1 MVDIPTIV
9 LDAIKDSDMLEEQLD
24 DISSNLVANIQGQL
38 YPGHG
43 YITGDLHD
51 SIKSDYTQTGLNG
64 LVRAYSQIE
73 YAKWVDK
80 GSPAVEGKLMKMPWG
95 YRMSRKEFGGYNF
108 METGLEETVAMYK

>member
-24 DISSNLVANIQGQL
+24 DISLNLVANIQGQL
-38 YPGHG
+38 TPGHG

-51 SIKSDYTQTGLNG
+51 SIQSDYTQDGLNG

-73 YAKWVDK
+73 YAPYVDI
-80 GSPAVEGKLMKMPWG
+80 GHTLRNGEWWSG
-95 YRMSRKEFGGYNF
+95 YHF
-108 METGLEETVAMYK
+108 MEQGLEETVAMYK